1 MSPHASRD
9 QRNAEASPVLDK
21 ARALAAAGHHAAI
34 VEFLGAREQSELDE
48 SPTLALLYGIAQA
61 RLGRQ
66 EQGLQW
72 IDRALSNARQR
83 KEHGGGRHALNAR
96 DARGAFALAGGRLDE
111 AADCCPQALRA
122 ASRDGDHAITGRA
135 SNNLGIISHLRGPYA
150 EAISSWEIATAAPH
164 RAGMQG
170 NVADCQHNLANAY

>member
-72 IDRALSNARQR
+72 IDRALSNAPPR
-83 KEHGGGRHALNAR
+83 KDHGGERHARN
-96 DARGAFALAGGRLDE
+96 ARGAFALVSGRLDE
-111 AADCCPQALRA
+111 AADFCPQALMA

-135 SNNLGIISHLRGPYA
+135 SHNPGIISRSD
-150 EAISSWEIATAAPH
+150 E
-164 RAGMQG
+164 RR
-170 NVADCQHNLANAY
+170 V